1 LHSGRPYSDRGDGYR
16 VLELI
21 VLIVKYHVN
30 YLAKGEFIGWG
41 VTVHPGRA
49 VLGHP
54 DRDRQLGDVPAG
66 Q

>member
-1 LHSGRPYSDRGDGYR
+1 M
-16 VLELI
+16 LELV

-54 DRDRQLGDVPAG
+54 NRDRQLGDVPAG